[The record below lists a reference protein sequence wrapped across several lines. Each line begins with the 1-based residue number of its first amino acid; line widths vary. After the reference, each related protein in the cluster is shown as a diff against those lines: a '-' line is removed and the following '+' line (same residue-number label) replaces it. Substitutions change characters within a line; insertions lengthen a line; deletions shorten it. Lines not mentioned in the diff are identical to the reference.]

1 LFPEFGKFDQ
11 AFDGS
16 PVAAVAD
23 DAGPPLR
30 KRKTWNQKLVFWGAN
45 LAAIPL
51 IGLIYAT
58 VIAEGLRRLLPVFQM
73 RLYNLPIPGAGIAR
87 NYDGWNRLDLALLM
101 SLLLFA
107 VVSWLWYRVFTE
119 LLGFGTIWARR
130 HSAPVVAYLLTGITV
145 VLIGL
150 SSQTASGWSETP
162 EYVAPAAT
170 IIYACGLAV
179 LGWAHSDYHHSGTV

>member
-1 LFPEFGKFDQ
+1 VNPPTVHPSDL
-11 AFDGS
+11 
-16 PVAAVAD
+16 
-23 DAGPPLR
+23 AG
-30 KRKTWNQKLVFWGAN
+30 V
-45 LAAIPL
+45 
-51 IGLIYAT
+51 
-58 VIAEGLRRLLPVFQM
+58 LPVFQM

-145 VLIGL
+145 VLIAGDAFIFYVGL